1 MRAIDDRRSDRT
13 ARVGSPETHLSI
25 RVLGP
30 LAVTAA
36 DGSPISMTARKHAEL
51 LTILTTERSSVSA
64 ERVADLLWRGAP
76 PPSAASTLQGYIS
89 RLRKLLGP
97 TGRVRIDTVAAG
109 YVLRCDGAATDLD
122 LVDRLGQEGLE
133 QVRTDPAAGAQL
145 LCRALD
151 LWRGDP
157 LPEIADITDLAPE
170 LVRLDEM
177 RSDLTETAADALR
190 AVGEQRRA
198 IGLLTPHCHR
208 NPYRE
213 GAARSLAR
221 ALHSDGRTADAL
233 SVLRRLRQ
241 ALSDELGL
249 DPGPAT
255 AALESELL
263 GSVPQVPSGGTPKPF
278 GRTLFGRSGE
288 IAMLERVWATGVDR
302 PAGAV
307 LVGPAGVG
315 KTTLIEDFASR
326 HEVPPRRFI
335 GRPGRT
341 GAPFDALAQMFGDG
355 PRTVKT
361 PAITIGDVTSRIW
374 SDISEYGRAVLIL
387 DDLDWLDADSAQMLA
402 GSVAIT
408 SGPVTVFAT
417 CRSAGAEAVSVIRAA
432 LNRHSPV
439 AEIGVPG
446 LTSDDIREVIADR
459 LRAIGA
465 PPSVDAA
472 SIAEQSLGNP
482 LLAVT
487 LCDAARLGRSLDTTS
502 VPALIRAQVDS
513 LTRGARDALDLLA
526 TAGGGLP
533 ADVLDQAIGPPSAT
547 TAVDELRAT
556 GTAERA
562 DDAVLL
568 VHRVVQDVVLADL
581 SRTDRLAIHARLA
594 DAFATVRPRDLE
606 SRAVHLSSS
615 AVDEPTSRRAA
626 DGCLAAASEALDDS
640 ADHRA
645 LELARRGLSVT
656 HQDDTIAV
664 GLHRVA
670 GTAATRIGD
679 FDSATESF
687 DAAARISRGHADWQ
701 ELAETALLSAPHGV
715 AGYWSGF
722 GVVFS
727 AHVRL
732 VREALSHSDTVRP
745 PTVAR
750 LHAGEA
756 ARLTV
761 LGAPGA
767 DDHLGA
773 ARIAAGGGL
782 EDYEIALAD
791 FLVRWEPSL
800 VDERRTIAGEL
811 VDRWAGDIDRQAT
824 ALHLQR
830 VCALEAGDLRMARR
844 TSAEFAR
851 LVARRPG
858 GDLDTMQVWWQV
870 MLALL
875 RGDYETSASLTDRFA
890 TTVGALSDRARLL
903 AEASVAT
910 SRSIE
915 AWHRGELASML
926 PTFDTLVDEIDDDFA
941 LVIALGAAEAGDHER
956 ALRMATELTA
966 DADGW
971 TGSRVVARVPLLVET
986 LHAVSLNPDTAAS
999 AAEICSRIEHL
1010 VASWSAGLIV
1020 QWPGLVCLGP
1030 AVLYRGT
1037 ARQILGDDGAGDLR
1051 AAVRLARDVGALPYQ
1066 RRAERRLAAITS
1078 SGTESTPSGGTPRR
1092 GS

>member
-1 MRAIDDRRSDRT
+1 M
-13 ARVGSPETHLSI
+13 GSPDAHLSI

-36 DGSPISMTARKHAEL
+36 DGSPIAMTARKHAEL
-51 LTILTTERSSVSA
+51 LTILTTERSAISP
-64 ERVADLLWRGAP
+64 ERLADLLWRGGP

-89 RLRKLLGP
+89 RLRKLLAA
-97 TGRVRIDTVAAG
+97 TGHVRIDTVTTG

-133 QVRTDPAAGAQL
+133 RVRTDPAGGAQV

-157 LPEIADITDLAPE
+157 LTEIADIADYAPE

-177 RSDLTETAADALR
+177 RSELTETAADALR
-190 AVGEQRRA
+190 AVGELRRA
-198 IGLLTPHCHR
+198 VGLLTPLCHR
-208 NPYRE
+208 QPYRE

-221 ALHSDGRTADAL
+221 ALYEEGRTPDAL
-233 SVLRRLRQ
+233 AVLRRLRLS
-241 ALSDELGL
+241 LSDELGL
-249 DPGPAT
+249 DPGT
-255 AALESELL
+255 DTVALESELL
-263 GSVPQVPSGGTPKPF
+263 GSGRSAPSTTSPKPL
-278 GRTLFGRSGE
+278 GGSLIGRSDE
-288 IAMLERVWATGVDR
+288 IALLERVWVTGAAR

-315 KTTLIEDFASR
+315 KTTLIERFAAR
-326 HEVPPRRFI
+326 YDIPPRRFI

-341 GAPFDALAQMFGDG
+341 GAPFDALRQMFGDG
-355 PRTVKT
+355 PLTADGRTVT
-361 PAITIGDVTSRIW
+361 VGDVTARVW
-374 SDISEYGRAVLIL
+374 SDISEHGRAVVIL

-402 GSVAIT
+402 SVLAMT
-408 SGPVTVFAT
+408 SGPVTVLAT
-417 CRSAGAEAVSVIRAA
+417 CRSAGVEAVHVIRSA

-439 AEIGVPG
+439 AEIEVPG
-446 LTSDDIREVIADR
+446 LAPDDIREVIADR

-472 SIAEQSLGNP
+472 SIAEHSLGNP

-487 LCDAARLGRSLDTTS
+487 LCDASRLGRSPDAVS
-502 VPALIRAQVDS
+502 AHAPIRAQVDGLS
-513 LTRGARDALDLLA
+513 SGARDALELLA
-526 TAGGGLP
+526 AAGGGLP
-533 ADVLDQAIGPPSAT
+533 ADVLDEVMGPSART
-547 TAVDELRAT
+547 IVEELRIA
-556 GTAERA
+556 GTAQRA
-562 DDAVLL
+562 DDDVLL
-568 VHRVVQDVVLADL
+568 VHQVVQDLVLAES
-581 SRTDRLAIHARLA
+581 SRADRLAIHARLA
-594 DAFATVRPRDLE
+594 DAYATVRPRDLE
-606 SRAVHLSSS
+606 SHAVHLTAS
-615 AVDEPTSRRAA
+615 AVDEPSSVRAA
-626 DGCLAAASEALDDS
+626 GVCLEAASEALDGS
-640 ADHRA
+640 SVHRA
-645 LELARRGLSVT
+645 LELARRGLSVA
-656 HQDDTIAV
+656 HHDGTITV

-679 FDSATESF
+679 FDSATQSF
-687 DAAARISRGHADWQ
+687 DDAARISRRAADWQ
-701 ELAETALLSAPHGV
+701 ELAATALLSAPHGV

-727 AHVRL
+727 AHVGL
-732 VREALSHSDTVRP
+732 VREALSHSDAVTP

-767 DDHLGA
+767 DNHLGA
-773 ARIAAGGGL
+773 ARLASDGGS

-791 FLVRWEPSL
+791 FLIRWEPAL
-800 VDERRTIAGEL
+800 VEDRRKIAAEL
-811 VDRWAGDIDRQAT
+811 VDRWAGDSDRQAT

-851 LVARRPG
+851 IVARRPG
-858 GDLDTMQVWWQV
+858 GDLDTMQVWWHV

-875 RGDYETSASLTDRFA
+875 RGDYDTSTTLTDRFA

-915 AWHRGELASML
+915 AWHRGELGSML

-966 DADGW
+966 DADRW

-986 LHAVSLNPDTAAS
+986 LHAVSLDPDTAAG

-1010 VASWSAGLIV
+1010 VASWSSGLIV

-1037 ARQILGDDGAGDLR
+1037 ARRILGDTGEDDLR
-1051 AAVRLARDVGALPYQ
+1051 EAIRLARDVGALPYQ

-1078 SGTESTPSGGTPRR
+1078 SGTESRPSGGTPRR